1 MARMKTLNLVYENIS
16 FFILYPECREIQRYI
31 LGTQAQLWLLSGTF
45 RLRKEQDA
53 PKDALSFALGLII
66 SHPRV
71 AQGLS

>member
-53 PKDALSFALGLII
+53 LRML
-66 SHPRV
+66 
-71 AQGLS
+71 